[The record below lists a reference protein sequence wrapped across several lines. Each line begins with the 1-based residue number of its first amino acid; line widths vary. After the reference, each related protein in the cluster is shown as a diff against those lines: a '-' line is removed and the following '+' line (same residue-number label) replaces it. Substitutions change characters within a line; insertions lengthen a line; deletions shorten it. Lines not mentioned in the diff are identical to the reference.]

1 MSFKIISEFPIAY
14 NSNDHKDPKGAIYD
28 NSKNYRFNEKI
39 YSYFKDYQDIIRKNI
54 KVLDLGCAG
63 GGSVRDFLEGGCTA
77 IGIDGSD
84 ASLNL
89 RRVEWAALVNHYLF
103 TADITKEFQIVDGSN
118 KNCKFDLITSWE
130 VIEHL
135 KLDGINTLLSNVNNH
150 LKETGLLIVSIDIS
164 DGESESGLKLHQTIR
179 SKDYW
184 VDLFEKHNL
193 VERPEFYNYFNNH
206 YIRSVK
212 FSAPNSFVGVFTK
225 NYSTPS
231 PKKLKFKTKIMD
243 YWFGSRIQKIIK
255 RFILGPNPYDKK
267 I

>member
-1 MSFKIISEFPIAY
+1 MGFKVITKFPLALD
-14 NSNDHKDPKGAIYD
+14 SHDHQDPKGAIYD

-39 YSYFKDYQDIIRKNI
+39 YSYFIDRQNIHKKNI

-89 RRVEWAALVNHYLF
+89 KRGEWATLANHYLF

-118 KNCKFDLITSWE
+118 ENCKFDLITSWE
-130 VIEHL
+130 VMEHIKIDELVVLL
-135 KLDGINTLLSNVNNH
+135 KNINNH
-150 LKETGLLIVSIDIS
+150 LKDTGLVIVSIDITE
-164 DGESESGLKLHQTIR
+164 DISETGLKLHQTVG
-179 SKDYW
+179 SQKYW
-184 VDLFEKHNL
+184 VNLFKKHNL
-193 VERPEFYNYFNNH
+193 VERPEFLNYFNNH

-212 FSAPNSFVGVFTK
+212 FSAPNSFVAVFTK
-225 NYSTPS
+225 NYSTPI
-231 PKKLKFKTKIMD
+231 PKKLKLKTKIMD
-243 YWFGSRIQKIIK
+243 YWFGSRIQKTIK
-255 RFILGPNPYDKK
+255 RFVMGPNPYDKK